1 VKFSITAKLKVT
13 LSAIPGFDL
22 LWAFVDQKVYR
33 VFPTT
38 QNLFCTPICFSK
50 LVALFQA
57 KAKVFTE

>member
-1 VKFSITAKLKVT
+1 LKVT

-38 QNLFCTPICFSK
+38 QNLFCTSRCFSK
-50 LVALFQA
+50 LVAFFQA